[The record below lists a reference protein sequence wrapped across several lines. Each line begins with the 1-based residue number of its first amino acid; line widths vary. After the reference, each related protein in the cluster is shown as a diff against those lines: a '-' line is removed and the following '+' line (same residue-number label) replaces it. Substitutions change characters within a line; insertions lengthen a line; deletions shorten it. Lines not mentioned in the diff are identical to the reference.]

1 VSPRR
6 RALAAA
12 TALIAIVSGAHVA
25 RADEIAELVSRRIG
39 ALRAGHEVRVGRD
52 RIAST
57 RALPDLYERAGFR
70 LLWARVGAARGL
82 LAAVRDADAHGL
94 DPDDYHRPEIERL
107 LAVPPRDAAA
117 QVDFDLL
124 LTDAMVRLA
133 YHLVY
138 GKVDAQR
145 LDPHWNLS
153 REIDGE
159 SALETLLAVPEAPW
173 IPDALAAF
181 APSHRAYHRFQGALA
196 RYRALAASGGF
207 PLVPAGPKLE
217 LGSEGPRVLALRRRL
232 VVEGDLAEGAVDSPL
247 FDVELER
254 AVKRAQRRYRIE
266 RDGVVGPVTLAA
278 LNVSAQARVD
288 QIRVNLER
296 ARWVLHALR
305 GRLVLIDVAGF
316 HLHYID
322 GELDWSTRVVVGRP
336 YRKTPIF
343 RAEIRELLLN
353 PTWTVPP
360 TILRNDV
367 IPDVRKDRGYLA
379 RKHMRVLDA
388 QGREVDPRR
397 VDWASAAAGR
407 FPYRIRQD
415 AGPGNSLGRI
425 KFVMPNPYTVYL
437 HDTPAV
443 ELFERAERA
452 ASSGCIRVEHP
463 LVLASLLLGDR
474 ESWSVPALEA
484 EIAKGET
491 RTVKLPEPVPVIV
504 MYWTV
509 DADADGSVYF
519 QKDLYERDPAVLR
532 ALDADFSFRESVAGG
547 RR

>member
-1 VSPRR
+1 MSPPQ

-12 TALIAIVSGAHVA
+12 LLAILLGAGAA
-25 RADEIAELVSRRIG
+25 RADEIAELVSRRVEE
-39 ALRAGHEVRVGRD
+39 LRAGHEVRVGRD

-57 RALPDLYERAGFR
+57 RVLPDLYERAGFQ
-70 LLWARVGAARGL
+70 LLWTRPGAAQEL
-82 LAAVRDADAHGL
+82 FAAVRDADAHGL
-94 DPDDYHRPEIERL
+94 DPDDYHRPEIERR
-107 LAVPPRDAAA
+107 LADPPRDAAGR
-117 QVDFDLL
+117 VDFDLL

-133 YHLVY
+133 YHLVF
-138 GKVDAQR
+138 GKVDAKR
-145 LDPHWNLS
+145 LDPHWNLA

-159 SALETLLAVPEAPW
+159 SALERLLAVPEAPW

-196 RYRALAASGGF
+196 RYRALADAGGF
-207 PLVPAGPKLE
+207 EPVPAGPKLAQ
-217 LGSEGPRVLALRRRL
+217 GSEGPRVLALRRRL
-232 VVEGDLAEGAVDSPL
+232 AVEGDLAQDAVDSPL
-247 FDVELER
+247 FDAELEKG
-254 AVKRAQRRYRIE
+254 VKRAQRRYRLE
-266 RDGVVGPVTLAA
+266 RDGVVGPATLAA

-296 ARWVLHALR
+296 ARWVLFAVA
-305 GRLVLIDVAGF
+305 GRLVLVDVASF

-322 GELDWSTRVVVGRP
+322 GDLDWSTRVVVGRP
-336 YRKTPIF
+336 YRKTPSF

-353 PTWTVPP
+353 PTWTIPP

-367 IPDVRKDRGYLA
+367 IPDVRKDLGYLA
-379 RKHMRVLDA
+379 RKQMRVLDA

-397 VDWASAAAGR
+397 VDWASAAAGH

-437 HDTPAV
+437 HDTPAT

-463 LVLASLLLGDR
+463 LVLATLLLGDPER
-474 ESWSVPALEA
+474 WSHPQLEA

-491 RTVKLPEPVPVIV
+491 RTVTLPEPVPVIV

-509 DADADGSVYF
+509 DVDADGTVYF
-519 QKDLYERDPAVLR
+519 PKDLYGRDPAVLR
-532 ALDADFSFRESVAGG
+532 ALDADFSFRSSVAGG